1 MNLAFLCAQLLED
14 PKKIY
19 TSESTSNARCLI
31 GLPPIGNKAVT
42 RIQLTVYGK
51 QVDQLANLKAG
62 HQIYLHGSKLRY
74 DIDTKEFRLEG
85 GNFGTVSHEYF
96 PVFNTVILS
105 GRCIKNINR
114 DDERDYKVTPSG
126 LMICNQS
133 LSVNTGRN
141 QSDIFNFY
149 AINSTEDRNKLAE
162 LLKNFT
168 RKGVGLT
175 VQGRLLTDEWKD
187 KMTGQGRSQ
196 TKIQLI
202 QMTLGP
208 KTQTNPDAIEPKTN
222 LASGTAPETLWGN
235 QQDDSGPAIG
245 GLPGLDQVGSPWG
258 EATEQPTAAA
268 ANVPSSAPEGED
280 PPFSTKMIQSP
291 KLSR

>member
-208 KTQTNPDAIEPKTN
+208 KTQAAPDAIEPKTN

-235 QQDDSGPAIG
+235 QQDDSGPAMG

-258 EATEQPTAAA
+258 ETTEQPTAAA

-280 PPFSTKMIQSP
+280 PPF
-291 KLSR
+291 

>member
-105 GRCIKNINR
+105 GRCIKNINK

-149 AINSTEDRNKLAE
+149 AINNMEDRNKLAE

-208 KTQTNPDAIEPKTN
+208 KTQSAPDAIEPKTN

-280 PPFSTKMIQSP
+280 PPF
-291 KLSR
+291 

>member
-19 TSESTSNARCLI
+19 TSESTSTARCLI

-149 AINSTEDRNKLAE
+149 AINYTEDRNKLAD

-235 QQDDSGPAIG
+235 QQDDSGPAMG

-280 PPFSTKMIQSP
+280 PPF
-291 KLSR
+291 

>member
-14 PKKIY
+14 PKKVY

-280 PPFSTKMIQSP
+280 PPF
-291 KLSR
+291 

>member
-105 GRCIKNINR
+105 GRCIKNINK

-222 LASGTAPETLWGN
+222 LASGAAPETLWGN

-280 PPFSTKMIQSP
+280 PPF
-291 KLSR
+291 

>member
-208 KTQTNPDAIEPKTN
+208 KPQTNPDAIEPKTN

-235 QQDDSGPAIG
+235 QQDDSGPAMG

-280 PPFSTKMIQSP
+280 PPF
-291 KLSR
+291 

>member
-258 EATEQPTAAA
+258 ETTGQPTAAA

-280 PPFSTKMIQSP
+280 PPF
-291 KLSR
+291 

>member
-51 QVDQLANLKAG
+51 QVDQLANLRAG

-74 DIDTKEFRLEG
+74 DIETKEFRLEG

-105 GRCIKNINR
+105 GRCIKNINKN
-114 DDERDYKVTPSG
+114 DDRDYKVTPSG

-133 LSVNTGRN
+133 LSVSTGRN

-258 EATEQPTAAA
+258 ETTEQPTAAA

-280 PPFSTKMIQSP
+280 PPF
-291 KLSR
+291 

>member
-196 TKIQLI
+196 TKIQLL

-208 KTQTNPDAIEPKTN
+208 KTQAAPDAIEPKTN

-258 EATEQPTAAA
+258 ETTEQPTAAA

-280 PPFSTKMIQSP
+280 PPF
-291 KLSR
+291 

>member
-208 KTQTNPDAIEPKTN
+208 KTQAAPDAIEPKTN

-235 QQDDSGPAIG
+235 QQDDSGPAMG

-280 PPFSTKMIQSP
+280 PPF
-291 KLSR
+291 

>member
-105 GRCIKNINR
+105 GRCIKNINKN
-114 DDERDYKVTPSG
+114 DDRDYKVTPSG

-187 KMTGQGRSQ
+187 KMTGQGGSQ

-208 KTQTNPDAIEPKTN
+208 KTQSNPDAIEPKTN

-245 GLPGLDQVGSPWG
+245 GLPGLDQVSSPWG

-280 PPFSTKMIQSP
+280 PPF
-291 KLSR
+291 

>member
-133 LSVNTGRN
+133 LSVSTGRN

-222 LASGTAPETLWGN
+222 LASGTAPESLWGN

-280 PPFSTKMIQSP
+280 PPF
-291 KLSR
+291 

>member
-235 QQDDSGPAIG
+235 QQDDSGPAMG
-245 GLPGLDQVGSPWG
+245 GLPGLDQVGAPWG

-280 PPFSTKMIQSP
+280 PPF
-291 KLSR
+291 

>member
-105 GRCIKNINR
+105 GRCIKNINK

-133 LSVNTGRN
+133 LSVSTGRN

-280 PPFSTKMIQSP
+280 PPF
-291 KLSR
+291 

>member
-1 MNLAFLCAQLLED
+1 MNTFLC
-14 PKKIY
+14 
-19 TSESTSNARCLI
+19 S
-31 GLPPIGNKAVT
+31 
-42 RIQLTVYGK
+42 IQ
-51 QVDQLANLKAG
+51 
-62 HQIYLHGSKLRY
+62 
-74 DIDTKEFRLEG
+74 
-85 GNFGTVSHEYF
+85 
-96 PVFNTVILS
+96 ILS

-133 LSVNTGRN
+133 LSVSTGRN

-208 KTQTNPDAIEPKTN
+208 NTQSNPDAIEPKTN

-245 GLPGLDQVGSPWG
+245 GLP
-258 EATEQPTAAA
+258 A
-268 ANVPSSAPEGED
+268 
-280 PPFSTKMIQSP
+280 
-291 KLSR
+291 

>member
-222 LASGTAPETLWGN
+222 LASGTAPESLWGN
-235 QQDDSGPAIG
+235 QQDDSGPAMG

-280 PPFSTKMIQSP
+280 PPF
-291 KLSR
+291 

>member
-258 EATEQPTAAA
+258 DTPSQPTAAA
-268 ANVPSSAPEGED
+268 ANVPSSAPDGED
-280 PPFSTKMIQSP
+280 PPF
-291 KLSR
+291 

>member
-74 DIDTKEFRLEG
+74 DIETKEFRLEG

-105 GRCIKNINR
+105 GRCIKNINK

-280 PPFSTKMIQSP
+280 PPF
-291 KLSR
+291 

>member
-19 TSESTSNARCLI
+19 TSESTSNTRCLI

-258 EATEQPTAAA
+258 EAMEQPTAAA

-280 PPFSTKMIQSP
+280 PPF
-291 KLSR
+291 

>member
-1 MNLAFLCAQLLED
+1 MNLAFLCAQLADE
-14 PKKIY
+14 PKKVY
-19 TSESTSNARCLI
+19 TSESTSNATCTVM
-31 GLPPIGNKAVT
+31 LPPIGNKAPT

-62 HQIYLHGSKLRY
+62 SQIYLHGSKLRY
-74 DIDTKEFRLEG
+74 DIETKQFSLQG

-105 GRCIKNINR
+105 GRCIKNINT
-114 DDERDYKVTPSG
+114 DDERDFKVTASG

-149 AINSTEDRNKLAE
+149 AINSTDDRNKLAE

-187 KMTGQGRSQ
+187 KTTGQGRSQ

-208 KTQTNPDAIEPKTN
+208 KNQSDPNAIEPKN
-222 LASGTAPETLWGN
+222 NMASETAPTSLWGN
-235 QQDDSGPAIG
+235 QKDEGGPAIG
-245 GLPGLDQVGSPWG
+245 GLPGLEPVGSPWDTSNVS
-258 EATEQPTAAA
+258 ATAT
-268 ANVPSSAPEGED
+268 ANVPSSCLLY
-280 PPFSTKMIQSP
+280 TSP
-291 KLSR
+291 SPRDS

>member
-149 AINSTEDRNKLAE
+149 AINNMEDRNKLAE

-235 QQDDSGPAIG
+235 QQDDSGPAMG

-280 PPFSTKMIQSP
+280 PPF
-291 KLSR
+291 

>member
-85 GNFGTVSHEYF
+85 GNFGTVSNEYF

-208 KTQTNPDAIEPKTN
+208 KTQAAPDAIEPKTN

-268 ANVPSSAPEGED
+268 ANVPSSAPDGED
-280 PPFSTKMIQSP
+280 PPF
-291 KLSR
+291 

>member
-196 TKIQLI
+196 TKIKLI

-258 EATEQPTAAA
+258 ETTEQPTAAA

-280 PPFSTKMIQSP
+280 PPF
-291 KLSR
+291 

>member
-105 GRCIKNINR
+105 GRCIKNINK

-208 KTQTNPDAIEPKTN
+208 KTQSNPDAIEPKTN

-235 QQDDSGPAIG
+235 QQDDSGPAMG

-280 PPFSTKMIQSP
+280 PPF
-291 KLSR
+291 

>member
-105 GRCIKNINR
+105 GRCIKNINK

-222 LASGTAPETLWGN
+222 LASGTAPESLWGN

-280 PPFSTKMIQSP
+280 PPF
-291 KLSR
+291 

>member
-51 QVDQLANLKAG
+51 QVDQLANLRAG

-258 EATEQPTAAA
+258 ETTEQPTAAA

-280 PPFSTKMIQSP
+280 PPF
-291 KLSR
+291 

>member
-51 QVDQLANLKAG
+51 QVDQLANLRAG

-74 DIDTKEFRLEG
+74 DIETKEFRLEG

-105 GRCIKNINR
+105 GRCIKNINKN
-114 DDERDYKVTPSG
+114 DDRDYKVTPSG

-187 KMTGQGRSQ
+187 KTTGQGRSQ

-208 KTQTNPDAIEPKTN
+208 KTQPSPDAIEPKTN
-222 LASGTAPETLWGN
+222 LASGTAPESLWGN

-245 GLPGLDQVGSPWG
+245 GLPGLDQVSSPWG

-280 PPFSTKMIQSP
+280 PPF
-291 KLSR
+291 

>member
-1 MNLAFLCAQLLED
+1 MNLAFLCAQLADE
-14 PKKIY
+14 PKKVY
-19 TSESTSNARCLI
+19 TSESTSNATCTVM
-31 GLPPIGNKAVT
+31 LPPIGNKAPT

-62 HQIYLHGSKLRY
+62 SQIYLHGSKLRY
-74 DIDTKEFRLEG
+74 DIETKQFSLQG

-105 GRCIKNINR
+105 GRCIKNINT
-114 DDERDYKVTPSG
+114 DDERDFKVTASG

-149 AINSTEDRNKLAE
+149 AINSTDDRNKLAE

-187 KMTGQGRSQ
+187 KTTGQGRSQ

-208 KTQTNPDAIEPKTN
+208 KTQSDPNAIEPKN
-222 LASGTAPETLWGN
+222 NMASETAPASLWGN
-235 QQDDSGPAIG
+235 QQGDSGPAIG
-245 GLPGLDQVGSPWG
+245 GLPGLEPVGSPWDTSNVS
-258 EATEQPTAAA
+258 ATAT

-280 PPFSTKMIQSP
+280 PPF
-291 KLSR
+291 

>member
-105 GRCIKNINR
+105 GRCIKNINK

-208 KTQTNPDAIEPKTN
+208 KTQAASDAIEPKTN

-258 EATEQPTAAA
+258 ETTEQPTAAA

-280 PPFSTKMIQSP
+280 PPF
-291 KLSR
+291 

>member
-14 PKKIY
+14 PKKVY

-235 QQDDSGPAIG
+235 QQDDSGPAMG

-280 PPFSTKMIQSP
+280 PPF
-291 KLSR
+291 

>member
-208 KTQTNPDAIEPKTN
+208 KTQPSPDAIEPKTN
-222 LASGTAPETLWGN
+222 LASGTAPESLWGN

-258 EATEQPTAAA
+258 ETTEQPTAAA

-280 PPFSTKMIQSP
+280 PPF
-291 KLSR
+291 

>member
-51 QVDQLANLKAG
+51 QVDQLANLRAG

-74 DIDTKEFRLEG
+74 DIETKEFRLEG

-235 QQDDSGPAIG
+235 QQDDSGPAMG

-280 PPFSTKMIQSP
+280 PPF
-291 KLSR
+291 

>member
-51 QVDQLANLKAG
+51 QVDQLANLRAG

-74 DIDTKEFRLEG
+74 DIETKEFRLEG

-105 GRCIKNINR
+105 GRCIKNINKN
-114 DDERDYKVTPSG
+114 DDRDYKVTPSG

-133 LSVNTGRN
+133 LSVSTGRN

-187 KMTGQGRSQ
+187 KTTGQGRSQ

-208 KTQTNPDAIEPKTN
+208 KTQPSPDAIEPKTN
-222 LASGTAPETLWGN
+222 LASGTAPESLWGN

-245 GLPGLDQVGSPWG
+245 GLPGLDQVSSPWG

-280 PPFSTKMIQSP
+280 PPF
-291 KLSR
+291 

>member
-74 DIDTKEFRLEG
+74 DIETKEFRLEG

-222 LASGTAPETLWGN
+222 LASGTAPESLWGN

-245 GLPGLDQVGSPWG
+245 GLPGLDQVSSPWG

-268 ANVPSSAPEGED
+268 ANVPSSAPDGED
-280 PPFSTKMIQSP
+280 PPF
-291 KLSR
+291 

>member
-208 KTQTNPDAIEPKTN
+208 KTQSAPDTIEPKTN

-235 QQDDSGPAIG
+235 QQDDSGPAMG

-280 PPFSTKMIQSP
+280 PPF
-291 KLSR
+291 

>member
-222 LASGTAPETLWGN
+222 LASGTAPESLWGN

-268 ANVPSSAPEGED
+268 ANVPSSAPDGED
-280 PPFSTKMIQSP
+280 PPF
-291 KLSR
+291 

>member
-31 GLPPIGNKAVT
+31 GLPPISNKAVT

-74 DIDTKEFRLEG
+74 DIETKEFRLEG

-105 GRCIKNINR
+105 GRCIKNINK

-208 KTQTNPDAIEPKTN
+208 KTQAAPDAIEPKTN

-280 PPFSTKMIQSP
+280 PPF
-291 KLSR
+291 

>member
-235 QQDDSGPAIG
+235 QQDDSGPAMG
-245 GLPGLDQVGSPWG
+245 GLPGLDQVSSPWG

-280 PPFSTKMIQSP
+280 PPF
-291 KLSR
+291 